1 MTDPMSKKRHT
12 GVGGLNCFE
21 TFHMKLFS
29 FENLILLIENLENGS
44 TLSGLR
50 KNETP
55 RKKQDVRNKKFPG
68 LGALVRW

>member
-1 MTDPMSKKRHT
+1 MILK
-12 GVGGLNCFE
+12 LIE
-21 TFHMKLFS
+21 TYHMKFFS